1 MCIYSAISRA
11 GAKEEKVTHLPIS
24 NIKLGP
30 NRPGKQTSAHWSCRC
45 GTFWQIP
52 ALPSPSCSRSL
63 GHLCPSPLPPIL
75 PLLPLLPSS
84 SAVCQFQ
91 GVPKESRSRAK
102 RREEE
107 ERRKRKRRSRKKER
121 REDERGRGGTKNLLG
136 SAGAGVGSCPSP
148 SCSAC
153 SRAESPSPPSFQFF
167 CVVLR
172 IQLFTSSSP
181 WIYHVPGTY
190 SIHPQNEKRTL
201 PGLSAIISL

>member
-30 NRPGKQTSAHWSCRC
+30 NRPGKQTSAHWSCSC

-52 ALPSPSCSRSL
+52 ALFSPSCSRSL
-63 GHLCPSPLPPIL
+63 GHLCPSPSLPDSLL
-75 PLLPLLPSS
+75 PLPLLPSS

-121 REDERGRGGTKNLLG
+121 REDERGRGAQKISWGATATASGLAPLHLVQRAAGQSLLHLL
-136 SAGAGVGSCPSP
+136 PSN
-148 SCSAC
+148 
-153 SRAESPSPPSFQFF
+153 
-167 CVVLR
+167 
-172 IQLFTSSSP
+172 SS
-181 WIYHVPGTY
+181 
-190 SIHPQNEKRTL
+190 TL
-201 PGLSAIISL
+201 YYI